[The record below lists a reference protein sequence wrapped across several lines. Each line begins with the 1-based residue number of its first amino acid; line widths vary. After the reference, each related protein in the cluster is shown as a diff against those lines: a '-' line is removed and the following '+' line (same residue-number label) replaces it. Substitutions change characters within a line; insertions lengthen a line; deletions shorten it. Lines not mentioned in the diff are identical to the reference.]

1 MSTANRH
8 ASKSFFYGWSLTR
21 FLSVL
26 LLLNVAITLVVFD
39 INEKETVSIL
49 IRSTAKYSFILFM
62 LAFVACSLHHYLK
75 NPFTKW
81 LLANRR
87 YIGVSFAI
95 SHYLHLTT
103 LVLMTMYID
112 FNVFEDRGVFR
123 TAVGATAYLFM
134 TLMALTSFD
143 STRNIFGIKNW
154 KRIHTIA
161 GYLIWVIFAKSYILD
176 ISDITRILFA
186 IIAVVVLILRVS
198 MLVYKKKI

>member
-1 MSTANRH
+1 MSSANRH
-8 ASKSFFYGWSLTR
+8 ALKQFFYGWSLTR

-26 LLLNVAITLVVFD
+26 LLLNVTITLSVFD
-39 INEKETVSIL
+39 INEKETIRFL
-49 IRSTAKYSFILFM
+49 IRSTAKCSFILFM
-62 LAFVACSLHHYLK
+62 FAFVASSLHHFLK

-95 SHYLHLTT
+95 SHYLHLSA

-134 TLMALTSFD
+134 TLMTLTSFD
-143 STRNIFGIKNW
+143 RTRNLFGEKNW
-154 KRIHTIA
+154 KRIHTIG
-161 GYLIWVIFAKSYILD
+161 GYLLWVIFAKSYILD
-176 ISDITRILFA
+176 MSDITKTVFA
-186 IIAVVVLILRVS
+186 IIAVAVLILRIF
-198 MLVYKKKI
+198 MLVNKKKI